1 MIANAELIRE
11 SIVDESWEMIDELI
25 EEWTD
30 EFKSAVWSVLTTL
43 ERKAVKQLKPKA

>member
-1 MIANAELIRE
+1 
-11 SIVDESWEMIDELI
+11 MIDELI

-30 EFKSAVWSVLTTL
+30 EFKSAVWGLLTPV